1 MARAT
6 AATWRE
12 RVRAWKASGR
22 TAAAFVDGQG
32 FNANTLKWW
41 AYHLARTAKKAK
53 APTEPAVQMVPVVRV
68 QRRGSAPR
76 STAPGGIVLE
86 IGDVRLRVDSGF
98 DRALLLEVI
107 AALGGSR

>member
-41 AYHLARTAKKAK
+41 AYHLARNAKKAK
-53 APTEPAVQMVPVVRV
+53 APTESAVRMVPVVRV
-68 QRRGSAPR
+68 QRKDRPP
-76 STAPGGIVLE
+76 TAPSGIVLE

-98 DRALLLEVI
+98 DCALLRAVI
-107 AALGGSR
+107 SALGGSP